1 MNVMKKMILLTLVL
15 FIGAAANQTFAQ
27 KTTKV
32 VCFKSSMDCEN
43 CEKTLTDHLRFE
55 KGVKD
60 LKVDFVSNTIF
71 VEYKEG
77 KNNDE
82 AIAKSIEKK
91 GYKAEKITEKEYS
104 EMTQS
109 AEKKEK

>member
-1 MNVMKKMILLTLVL
+1 MKKLILLALVL

-27 KTTKV
+27 KETKV
-32 VCFKSSMDCEN
+32 VCFKSSMDCDH

-60 LKVDFVSNTIF
+60 LKVDLATNTIK

-77 KNNDE
+77 KNSDE

-91 GYKAEKITEKEYS
+91 GYKAEKITGKEYQAIV
-104 EMTQS
+104 ENT
-109 AEKKEK
+109 ENKKE

>member
-1 MNVMKKMILLTLVL
+1 MKKLILMALVIFL
-15 FIGAAANQTFAQ
+15 GATVNSTFAQ
-27 KTTKV
+27 KETKV

-43 CEKTLTDHLRFE
+43 CQKTLTEHLRFE

-60 LKVDFVSNTIF
+60 LKVDFNTNTIF
-71 VEYKEG
+71 LEYKTG

-91 GYKAEKITEKEYS
+91 GYKAEKISEDEYHALVDNQ
-104 EMTQS
+104 EV
-109 AEKKEK
+109 KKE